1 MTPSTAQQLTS
12 KYTSPDPTPPTSHWT
27 PLLHT
32 HTCAHNSS
40 TQTRAHVPGAHLLSK
55 SRKKC
60 GQFSKSLPRTLM
72 RFPMAGDLDGRKQ
85 QNAYS
90 TQNLATRTKMHD
102 MHMENTAG
110 CDCFRFLPIC
120 TCLIIRS
127 SSPPPLFCLSNMSRA
142 KSDILVINKADHS
155 LHPIHSVCWIRLEVV
170 LNPVVNHLAHSLGVT
185 IAEQWF

>member
-1 MTPSTAQQLTS
+1 MRSPFKHADT
-12 KYTSPDPTPPTSHWT
+12 YTH
-27 PLLHT
+27 
-32 HTCAHNSS
+32 
-40 TQTRAHVPGAHLLSK
+40 PGAHLLSK

-90 TQNLATRTKMHD
+90 TQNLATRTKMHHMHH

-110 CDCFRFLPIC
+110 CNCFSFLPIC

-127 SSPPPLFCLSNMSRA
+127 SSPPPSFCLSNMSRA
-142 KSDILVINKADHS
+142 KSDIPVINKADHS
-155 LHPIHSVCWIRLEVV
+155 LPPVHSVCCIWLEVV
-170 LNPVVNHLAHSLGVT
+170 LNPVANHLAHSLGVT
-185 IAEQWF
+185 RAEHWF